1 MLPIGTIQS
10 FDPMC
15 WWWLQHSWRPL
26 VLVCLPNTT
35 SQILHRSKDVLD
47 CYKLPLELCTGQ
59 ALEAAA
65 KMHIK
70 RAKECLAT
78 LIRRD
83 VPAAQSVPCFAHCLY
98 LCLQDAGRKKILL
111 RAALDVVRE
120 VDKLIKYSPKGSH
133 LFSEK
138 LAEENSSGVTLS
150 LFLLHNEQHVKE
162 Q

>member
-1 MLPIGTIQS
+1 M
-10 FDPMC
+10 
-15 WWWLQHSWRPL
+15 
-26 VLVCLPNTT
+26 CLPNTT
-35 SQILHRSKDVLD
+35 SQILHRSEDVLD

-59 ALEAAA
+59 ALEGAA

-70 RAKECLAT
+70 RAKEWLAT

-83 VPAAQSVPCFAHCLY
+83 VPAAQSVPCFAHCLN
-98 LCLQDAGRKKILL
+98 LCLQDPGRKKILL
-111 RAALDVVRE
+111 RDALDVVRE

-138 LAEENSSGVTLS
+138 LAQENSSGVTLS